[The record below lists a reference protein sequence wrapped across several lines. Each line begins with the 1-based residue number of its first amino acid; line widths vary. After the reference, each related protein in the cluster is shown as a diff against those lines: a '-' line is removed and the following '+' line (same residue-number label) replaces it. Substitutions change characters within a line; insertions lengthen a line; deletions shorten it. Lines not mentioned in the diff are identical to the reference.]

1 MSSTINGGLGG
12 GFDAQLMRMMANHEI
27 DSERENRLLIKGLH
41 QQAQGD
47 LAIKNA
53 EKETANAIAGAM
65 AWVNIGMSAVKVA
78 SQAQNVGETAK
89 STADLQKGVGD
100 VQAGGGVG
108 GTDSSSGTGSTA
120 GTGNADDGMAALKAT
135 RLPGSGG
142 DRVDTQLEHMVGGR
156 QGMTVGE
163 RFTDQ
168 QLGVITGKTD
178 LQSLSNEDLKGMGF
192 SDREVAT
199 LRHYGSDG
207 LSGDEGVHFMM
218 THSSPE
224 SRFGAS
230 QMEVITRDG
239 PITETDAQLREK
251 GFTDPEIAD
260 LRRLSADGTMSN
272 ADTKQFLDQ
281 HGAQKADPKE
291 MVKAALMKAL
301 TETLPERVVTVSQE
315 KAQKTA
321 KEMDANKEIALET
334 AGKLRDDISKFAES
348 LQQMELQKLERAGGV
363 LNAKK

>member
-12 GFDAQLMRMMANHEI
+12 GFDAQLARMMANHEI

-41 QQAQGD
+41 TQVQGD
-47 LAIKNA
+47 ISIKNA
-53 EKETANAIAGAM
+53 EKENANAIASAM

-78 SQAQNVGETAK
+78 SQAQNVGETASK
-89 STADLQKGVGD
+89 TSDLQNGMQQAQG
-100 VQAGGGVG
+100 AGGAG
-108 GTDSSSGTGSTA
+108 GSGSTDSTA
-120 GTGNADDGMAALKAT
+120 GSGNADDGLAALKAT

-142 DRVDTQLEHMVGGR
+142 DRVDTQLEHLAGGR
-156 QGMTVGE
+156 EGMLVSE

-168 QLGVITGKTD
+168 QLGVLTGRTD
-178 LQSLSNEDLKGMGF
+178 LRSLSNEDLQGMGF
-192 SDREVAT
+192 SDREIAT

-239 PITETDAQLREK
+239 PITETDAQLRER
-251 GFTDPEIAD
+251 GFNDGEIAD
-260 LRRLSADGTMSN
+260 LRRLSADGGMSN
-272 ADTKQFLDQ
+272 ADTKEFLSK

-301 TETLPERVVTVSQE
+301 TETLPERLVTNAQE
-315 KAQKTA
+315 RAQKIG
-321 KEMDANKEIALET
+321 KLMDANKEVALEV

-348 LQQMELQKLERAGGV
+348 LQQMELAKLERSGGQM
-363 LNAKK
+363 NAKK